1 MCSHFL
7 LKLAS
12 FYFHANQSGPLLI
25 VSKNFIRFKPLS
37 SPIFEPKEPAH
48 KIYSSFAIISSK
60 TPVPIPDD
68 FF

>member
-7 LKLAS
+7 LMLAS

-37 SPIFEPKEPAH
+37 SPILEPKESAH

-60 TPVPIPDD
+60 TPFPIHDD
-68 FF
+68 LF